1 MRKYFDAVCR
11 VLGRKV
17 EDDIFNVILNSH
29 HIEKVLFKDTGKN
42 NEMRDFFIKK
52 ISETIIL
59 V

>member
-29 HIEKVLFKDTGKN
+29 HIEKV
-42 NEMRDFFIKK
+42 KK